1 MRKAL
6 LAGAAAAIMLL
17 SACGGTT
24 QPEFSQEDTKENV
37 QNFYNEISA
46 LDESSKSSLDDFNKA
61 LSAYSAGTL
70 AADDLE
76 KAIEKFQDTS
86 SDLADKAKKVK
97 VSSRFPDEIEK
108 MLIEAKDSFEKAYNI
123 KKEAS
128 ESADSPSV
136 TAEQFDQMNKNAD
149 IVMLYGISKL
159 NQAREATGLL
169 SDQKAN

>member
-1 MRKAL
+1 
-6 LAGAAAAIMLL
+6 
-17 SACGGTT
+17 
-24 QPEFSQEDTKENV
+24 
-37 QNFYNEISA
+37 
-46 LDESSKSSLDDFNKA
+46 
-61 LSAYSAGTL
+61 
-70 AADDLE
+70 
-76 KAIEKFQDTS
+76 
-86 SDLADKAKKVK
+86 
-97 VSSRFPDEIEK
+97 